1 MKDYRN
7 LLKNNNFVSL
17 WSSQMLSQMTI
28 NIMNFLLLLRLFQ
41 ETGSTI
47 ATSLLWVAYA
57 LPAILVGPFAAAS
70 VDMVDRKKTLM
81 ITNLAQSLVIFVYAL
96 SHHESIFLLYGIA
109 IIYSFFNQFYV
120 PAEQASLPSVVSKPN
135 LPLANGVFFA
145 TQQAA
150 IVLGFGLAGVL
161 SRTIGFDQSLFLSSI
176 LLFGAFLAVSML
188 PDMKSREIVPKS
200 FEKAFEKF
208 FERIVEGYQF
218 LKDHYSILAPFLL
231 LMGLQVAIAMLVV
244 NVPLV
249 ATDLLGIRVDATGL
263 LVVVPVGLGTLVG
276 AFVIPRLLNAGR
288 RKKGVIEGSLAAL
301 TAVVLMFAFVV
312 PTISAFGLRIGV
324 SGLLIAGAG
333 LAFMGIMIPSQ
344 TFIQE
349 KTPGG
354 LRGRVFGNFW
364 FLATI
369 ATVFPTIFSGA
380 ISELFGIR
388 ILLLIL
394 SAFAFVSM
402 ILFTRFGKKFLEK
415 EQANKK

>member
-263 LVVVPVGLGTLVG
+263 LVVVPVGLGTLTG

-369 ATVFPTIFSGA
+369 ATVFPTIFSGS

-388 ILLLIL
+388 ILLLT
-394 SAFAFVSM
+394 AFAFVSM
-402 ILFTRFGKKFLEK
+402 ILFKRFGQKFLEK
-415 EQANKK
+415 EHANDK